1 MTNVFTGDS
10 AGGNL
15 AAVVSQALTGP
26 DFTDLPKLKVQVLI
40 YPALQA
46 FQFRSPAYVKYAG
59 FSVPGLLNAERMSEF
74 WLRYAYGHDYL
85 KVNNLDLLA
94 GKHLTEE
101 WLNSKEASYVDI
113 KHLPQKLLEGYTT
126 SANSVPNVTLS
137 NFVKPV
143 FLNPL
148 FSPLLAD
155 DEKIKG
161 CPTTYMLTAEFD
173 PLRDDGFYMTRRLRE
188 MNIAVE
194 HRHYTGMDH
203 GFISI
208 FSYQNSA
215 KAVTEICK
223 YLDKLL

>member
-1 MTNVFTGDS
+1 M
-10 AGGNL
+10 

-26 DFTDLPKLKVQVLI
+26 DFTDLPKFKVQVLI

-74 WLRYAYGHDYL
+74 WLRYAYGHGYL

-113 KHLPQKLLEGYTT
+113 KHLPQKLREGYTA
-126 SANSVPNVTLS
+126 SANSVRNATLS

-155 DEKIKG
+155 DEKIRG
-161 CPTTYMLTAEFD
+161 SPNTYMLTAEFD
-173 PLRDDGFYMTRRLRE
+173 PLRDDGFYMTSRLQE
-188 MNIAVE
+188 MNVAVE

-203 GFISI
+203 GFLNI

-215 KAVTEICK
+215 KGVTEICN
-223 YLDKLL
+223 YLDKSL

>member
-1 MTNVFTGDS
+1 MVFFTGDS

-74 WLRYAYGHDYL
+74 WLRYAYGHGYL

-113 KHLPQKLLEGYTT
+113 KHLPQKLREGYTA
-126 SANSVPNVTLS
+126 SANSVRNATLS

-155 DEKIKG
+155 DEKIRG
-161 CPTTYMLTAEFD
+161 SPNTYMLTAEFD
-173 PLRDDGFYMTRRLRE
+173 PLRDDGFYMTSRLRE
-188 MNIAVE
+188 MNVAVE

-203 GFISI
+203 GFLNI

-215 KAVTEICK
+215 KGVTEICN
-223 YLDKLL
+223 YLDKSL